1 MTGPTLRQRE
11 VLRAIKTHQAKHGFP
26 ISIRELGTALGISS
40 TNAVADHLRALE
52 AKGLVNRE
60 NRRSRTLTLTNAGL
74 NEVAHG

>member
-11 VLRAIKTHQAKHGFP
+11 VLRAIKEHQAARGFP
-26 ISIRELGTALGISS
+26 ISIRELGDVLGISS
-40 TNAVADHLRALE
+40 TNAVNDHLVRLE

-74 NEVAHG
+74 REVAA